1 MKKKTMLNENEKIR
15 RLEQSNNALKE
26 ETKKLRERIKK
37 NNEEDIRDE
46 IIEHMKLDIDKL
58 KEENKKLQKEL
69 NTYEKL
75 YEDES
80 ETTDKLISII
90 KTFSS
95 LF

>member
-1 MKKKTMLNENEKIR
+1 MLNENEKIR

-37 NNEEDIRDE
+37 SNEEDIRDE

-58 KEENKKLQKEL
+58 KEENEKLQKEL
-69 NTYEKL
+69 NAYEKL

-80 ETTDKLISII
+80 ETTDKLIQII

>member
-1 MKKKTMLNENEKIR
+1 MIKETEKIR

-37 NNEEDIRDE
+37 SNEEDIRDE

-58 KEENKKLQKEL
+58 KEENEKLQKEL
-69 NTYEKL
+69 NAYGKL

>member
-1 MKKKTMLNENEKIR
+1 MIKENEKIR
-15 RLEQSNNALKE
+15 RLEQSNYALKE

-58 KEENKKLQKEL
+58 KEENEKLQKEL
-69 NTYEKL
+69 NAYEKL

-80 ETTDKLISII
+80 KTTDKLIQII

>member
-1 MKKKTMLNENEKIR
+1 MIKETEKIR

-37 NNEEDIRDE
+37 SNEEDIRDE

-58 KEENKKLQKEL
+58 KEENEKLQKEL
-69 NTYEKL
+69 NAYEKL

-80 ETTDKLISII
+80 ETTDKLIQII

>member
-1 MKKKTMLNENEKIR
+1 MIKENEKIR

-37 NNEEDIRDE
+37 SNEEDIRDE

-58 KEENKKLQKEL
+58 KEENEKLQKEL
-69 NTYEKL
+69 NAYEKL

>member
-1 MKKKTMLNENEKIR
+1 MIKETEKIR

-37 NNEEDIRDE
+37 SNEEDIRDE

-58 KEENKKLQKEL
+58 KEENEKLQKEL
-69 NTYEKL
+69 NAYEKL

>member
-1 MKKKTMLNENEKIR
+1 MLNENEKIR

-58 KEENKKLQKEL
+58 KEENEKLQKEL

-75 YEDES
+75 YEDEN

>member
-1 MKKKTMLNENEKIR
+1 MLNETEKIR

-26 ETKKLRERIKK
+26 EAKKLRERIKK
-37 NNEEDIRDE
+37 SNEEDIRDE

-58 KEENKKLQKEL
+58 KEENEKLQKKL
-69 NTYEKL
+69 NAYEKL

-80 ETTDKLISII
+80 ETTDKLIQII

>member
-1 MKKKTMLNENEKIR
+1 MLKENEKIR

-26 ETKKLRERIKK
+26 ETKGLRERIKK
-37 NNEEDIRDE
+37 SNEEDIRDE

-58 KEENKKLQKEL
+58 KEENEKLQKEL
-69 NTYEKL
+69 NAYEKL

>member
-1 MKKKTMLNENEKIR
+1 MLSEKEKIR

-46 IIEHMKLDIDKL
+46 IIEHMKFDIEKL
-58 KEENKKLQKEL
+58 KESKESLQKEL
-69 NTYEKL
+69 NAYEKL

-80 ETTDKLISII
+80 ETTDKLIQII

>member
-1 MKKKTMLNENEKIR
+1 
-15 RLEQSNNALKE
+15 
-26 ETKKLRERIKK
+26 
-37 NNEEDIRDE
+37 
-46 IIEHMKLDIDKL
+46 MKLDIDKL
-58 KEENKKLQKEL
+58 KEENEKLQKEL
-69 NTYEKL
+69 NAYEKL

>member
-1 MKKKTMLNENEKIR
+1 MIKENEKIR

-37 NNEEDIRDE
+37 SNEEDIRDE

-58 KEENKKLQKEL
+58 KEENEKLQKKL
-69 NTYEKL
+69 NAYEKL

-80 ETTDKLISII
+80 ETTDKLIQII